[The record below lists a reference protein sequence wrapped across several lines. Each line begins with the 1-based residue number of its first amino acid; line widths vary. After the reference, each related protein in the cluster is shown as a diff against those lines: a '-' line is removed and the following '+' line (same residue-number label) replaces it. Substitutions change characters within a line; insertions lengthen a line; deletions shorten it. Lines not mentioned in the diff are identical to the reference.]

1 MHAYFYDNQVRR
13 YIQQFI
19 RLFSGFSVEMGKKDF
34 GETVYQTVP
43 VRYGDISRMAA
54 HVLKENSENFMNA
67 VPFISCYITEMNI
80 APERRANHN
89 YTNTV
94 HISEKAIGNPIHN
107 EEDGTIDTSP
117 HKYVDGSLGNTY
129 SVTRYMAVPYDLTF
143 NVDIW
148 TSSTE
153 QKLQLL
159 EQILVL
165 YNPSINIH
173 TNSNLVDWTTLS
185 YVELVGTTWS
195 SRSIP
200 QGIDDQLEIS
210 TLTFNVPIFISPPAK
225 VQRQTLIHTI
235 INRIHD
241 VDTNAVIDGWDMKD
255 NFSSRLTSYKIV
267 TPEQYHLNY
276 RDEQA
281 ELLLEKEIHH
291 GEPDKPLVSSTEW
304 EPVFEMYDK
313 LRPGISQIRLRRAE
327 YVEDDSQDI
336 IGYIYTHE
344 TDPKKIVIDIDKDTL
359 PKDDHVISA
368 IVDPQRAYPG
378 DGKLPLPEVGHKY
391 LVLDEMPQG
400 ELWNYS
406 SAQLYDIVEWNGSDW
421 VVAFNASANTGKVYA
436 TNLMDGNQYEW
447 TGEYWQ
453 NSSEGVYRPGF
464 WRLYL

>member
-1 MHAYFYDNQVRR
+1 MHSYFYDNQTRR

-19 RLFSGFSVEMGKKDF
+19 RLFSGFSVEMGKKDN

-54 HVLKENSENFMNA
+54 HILKENSENFQSS
-67 VPFISCYITEMNI
+67 VPFISCYITDMRI
-80 APERRANHN
+80 SPERRANHN

-94 HISEKAIGNPIHN
+94 QLSEKAIGQPIHT
-107 EEDGTIDTSP
+107 EEGGIDTSP
-117 HKYVDGSLGNTY
+117 HKYVDGEIGNTY

-143 NVDIW
+143 SVDIW

-185 YVELVGTTWS
+185 YVELTGTTWS

-200 QGIDDQLEIS
+200 QGIDDQLDIA

-225 VQRQTLIHTI
+225 VQRQSLIHTI

-241 VDTNAVIDGWDMKD
+241 VDTNAIEDGWDMDD
-255 NFSSRLTSYKIV
+255 NFSSRLTSYSIV
-267 TPEQYHLNY
+267 TLEQYPLNY
-276 RDEQA
+276 RDQQA

-291 GEPDKPLVSSTEW
+291 AEPEKALVSSTEW
-304 EPVFEMYDK
+304 EPVIEQYGP

-327 YVEDDSQDI
+327 YVEDTSEDI
-336 IGYIYTHE
+336 IGYLYWHSE
-344 TDPKKIVIDIDKDTL
+344 DPKKIVVDIDEDTL
-359 PKDDHVISA
+359 PKNDHVISA

-378 DGKLPLPEVGHKY
+378 DGTLPLPVAGHKY
-391 LVLDEMPQG
+391 LVLDEMPTG

-406 SAQLYDIVEWNGSDW
+406 TAQPYDIVEWNGSDW
-421 VVAFNASANTGKVYA
+421 VVAFNASANTRRVYIE
-436 TNLMDGNQYEW
+436 NLMDGNQYEW
-447 TGEYWQ
+447 TGEFWQ

>member
-19 RLFSGFSVEMGKKDF
+19 RLFSGFNVEMGKKDF

-43 VRYGDISRMAA
+43 VRYGDISRMAG
-54 HVLKENSENFMNA
+54 HVLKENSENFMSS
-67 VPFISCYITEMNI
+67 VPFISCYITEMSI

-94 HISEKAIGNPIHN
+94 QLAEKRIGNPVHTDEGIDMEPN
-107 EEDGTIDTSP
+107 RYQDGEI
-117 HKYVDGSLGNTY
+117 GNTY

-173 TNSNLVDWTTLS
+173 TNSNIADWTTLS
-185 YVELVGTTWS
+185 YVELIGTTWS

-200 QGIDDQLEIS
+200 QGIDEQLEIS

-225 VQRQTLIHTI
+225 VQRQSLIHTI

-241 VDTNAVIDGWDMKD
+241 VDTNAVIDGWDMEE

-267 TPEQYHLNY
+267 TFEQYHLNY
-276 RDEQA
+276 RDGKA
-281 ELLLEKEIHH
+281 ELLLEEQIHH
-291 GEPDKPLVSSTEW
+291 GTPDKPLRSTTEW
-304 EPVFEMYDK
+304 NPVLENYCEM
-313 LRPGISQIRLRRAE
+313 RPGISQIRMRRAD
-327 YVEDDSQDI
+327 YVENIAEDIVGYLYWDDD
-336 IGYIYTHE
+336 
-344 TDPKKIVIDIDKDTL
+344 DPKKIVVDIDPDTL
-359 PKDDHVISA
+359 PTNDHVISA
-368 IVDPQRAYPG
+368 IINPQRAWPG
-378 DGKLPLPEVGHKY
+378 ENGGLPAPEVGHKY
-391 LVLDEMPQG
+391 LVLDEMPEG

-406 SAQLYDIVEWNGSDW
+406 TAKAYDIVEWNGSDW
-421 VVAFNASANTGKVYA
+421 VVAFNASANTGAVYVE
-436 TNLMDGNQYEW
+436 NLMDGNQYEW
-447 TGEYWQ
+447 TGQYWQ
-453 NSSEGVYRPGF
+453 NSVEGVYRPGF
-464 WRLYL
+464 WRVYL